1 MAWCCH
7 GVLTLMARHPAQKD
21 MITRLA
27 EQGEEAFQ
35 RIAEA
40 FGGVKF
46 VEAMNGMRERVD
58 DMSKKIRSLDPLE
71 KRVAELERRLDALS
85 KPAAKTAKP
94 KGSRSTAAGKSGSTR
109 AKNSARKTS

>member
-1 MAWCCH
+1 MAK
-7 GVLTLMARHPAQKD
+7 APAQKD

-27 EQGEEAFQ
+27 EQGEDAFQ

-40 FGGVKF
+40 FGGVRF

-85 KPAAKTAKP
+85 KPAPKAAKP
-94 KGSRSTAAGKSGSTR
+94 KTTR
-109 AKNSARKTS
+109 AAAASKTSSRPKNSARKPS